1 MATLRFET
9 RRANARPAGRR
20 DPASGLSERYGL
32 TAAEMEAMAEPTAQA
47 VREMVDERCLC
58 SLRPS
63 KVENRRA
70 QGYDI
75 DAGFLDIPTSLLD
88 DAAGRRPTL
97 PLATKL
103 EQVLSLAADIRRSA
117 WNGGPDAFVLLGI
130 GGSYLGAA
138 ALINAFTHPYHNEL
152 LIDQRG
158 GAPRI
163 YYAGNGLDPVE
174 LVGLLD
180 RIGRGPFVLNVVS
193 KSGTTFETAAAYRVL
208 RKALLDRG
216 TRPEDL
222 ARYILATTAAGPRSA
237 LQRLAAD
244 PYRECRLLTMPDFVG
259 GRYSVFTPV
268 GLLPAAV
275 AGLNVKDLLRGAA
288 DMTERCLDPDL
299 NTNPAARMAAAHQ
312 VLYRKGVHLRVMSVW
327 QKRLEFVGF
336 WYDQLCAE
344 SLGKQEAGPT
354 PITSVNTRDLHSR
367 GQQHQQGLRNRV
379 VVNLVVERDEPVFYA
394 GTEHP
399 RSFGPPLRLPAHEAA
414 DRNGGVDGLSAYVG
428 KGFDVFNKAA
438 RDGTNTAYRD
448 DDRPVMDLVL
458 PDASEYH
465 IGALLQMLMVATVIE
480 GKLMGVNPYGQPGVE
495 AYKRNM
501 MTRLNRA

>member
-1 MATLRFET
+1 
-9 RRANARPAGRR
+9 
-20 DPASGLSERYGL
+20 
-32 TAAEMEAMAEPTAQA
+32 
-47 VREMVDERCLC
+47 
-58 SLRPS
+58 
-63 KVENRRA
+63 
-70 QGYDI
+70 
-75 DAGFLDIPTSLLD
+75 
-88 DAAGRRPTL
+88 
-97 PLATKL
+97 
-103 EQVLSLAADIRRSA
+103 
-117 WNGGPDAFVLLGI
+117 
-130 GGSYLGAA
+130 
-138 ALINAFTHPYHNEL
+138 
-152 LIDQRG
+152 
-158 GAPRI
+158 
-163 YYAGNGLDPVE
+163 
-174 LVGLLD
+174 
-180 RIGRGPFVLNVVS
+180 
-193 KSGTTFETAAAYRVL
+193 
-208 RKALLDRG
+208 
-216 TRPEDL
+216 
-222 ARYILATTAAGPRSA
+222 
-237 LQRLAAD
+237 
-244 PYRECRLLTMPDFVG
+244 
-259 GRYSVFTPV
+259 
-268 GLLPAAV
+268 
-275 AGLNVKDLLRGAA
+275 
-288 DMTERCLDPDL
+288 
-299 NTNPAARMAAAHQ
+299 
-312 VLYRKGVHLRVMSVW
+312 MSVW